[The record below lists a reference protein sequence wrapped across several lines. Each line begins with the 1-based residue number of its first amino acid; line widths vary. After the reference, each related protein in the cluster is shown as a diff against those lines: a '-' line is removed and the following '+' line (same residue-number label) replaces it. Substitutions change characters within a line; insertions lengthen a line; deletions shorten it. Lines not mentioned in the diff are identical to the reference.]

1 MERALRHHR
10 AAWVAVMDA
19 SYLEQARLLLRY
31 LPALSSVD
39 CFALKGGTAINLF
52 VRDLPRLSVDIDLA
66 FLPLSPRET
75 ALTEIREAL
84 AEMAVHAQRL
94 VPGLRV
100 INAGGADS
108 PKQIAAT
115 GRARI
120 KIEPNPVLRGT
131 VFPPETRRLTLTAE
145 SLFELSVSAPVVSHA
160 DLYAGKLCAALDRQH
175 PRDWFDLHLLLD
187 KEGMDEALRQAFVV
201 YLACHHRPMAELLK
215 PRTKPLR
222 STFERA
228 FAGMA
233 REPVS
238 LQALES
244 TQAELPGLLLSS
256 LIESERRFLLSIL
269 LGEPEWSLLP
279 FPHLAE
285 LPALRWKLVN
295 VENLKR
301 SPTKHRAAVAA
312 LRAVLEI

>member
-1 MERALRHHR
+1 
-10 AAWVAVMDA
+10 MDA
-19 SYLEQARLLLRY
+19 RYLAQARLLLRY
-31 LPALSSVD
+31 LPALASAD

-66 FLPLSPRET
+66 FLPLSPRES
-75 ALTEIREAL
+75 ALGEIRDAL
-84 AEMAVHAQRL
+84 AKMAAHVRRL
-94 VPGLRV
+94 VPGLQV
-100 INAGGADS
+100 INAGGADN
-108 PKQIAAT
+108 PKQVAAT
-115 GRARI
+115 GEARI

-131 VFPPETRRLTLTAE
+131 VFPPETRRLTPAAE

-175 PRDWFDLHLLLD
+175 PRDWFDVRLLLD
-187 KEGMDEALRQAFVV
+187 NEGLNDALRQAFVV
-201 YLACHHRPMAELLK
+201 YLAGHHRPMAELLK
-215 PRTKPLR
+215 PRAKPLR
-222 STFERA
+222 ETFERS

-238 LQALES
+238 LQALER
-244 TQAELPGLLLSS
+244 TQTESPGLLLAGLSQ
-256 LIESERRFLLSIL
+256 SERRFLLSVL

-279 FPHLAE
+279 IPHLAE
-285 LPALRWKLVN
+285 LPALRWKLIN

-301 SPTKHRAAVAA
+301 SPVKHRAAVAA

>member
-1 MERALRHHR
+1 
-10 AAWVAVMDA
+10 MDA
-19 SYLEQARLLLRY
+19 RYLDQARLLLRY

-66 FLPLSPRET
+66 FLPLSPRES
-75 ALTEIREAL
+75 ALIEIRDAL
-84 AEMAVHAQRL
+84 AKMAVHAQRL
-94 VPGLRV
+94 VPGLRA

-115 GRARI
+115 GEARI

-131 VFPPETRRLTLTAE
+131 VFPPETRRLVPAAE
-145 SLFELSVSAPVVSHA
+145 AMFELSVSAPVVSHA

-175 PRDWFDLHLLLD
+175 PRDWFDVRLLLD
-187 KEGMDEALRQAFVV
+187 NEGLDDALRQAFVV
-201 YLACHHRPMAELLK
+201 YLAGHHRPMAELLK
-215 PRTKPLR
+215 PRIKPLR
-222 STFERA
+222 ETFERA

-233 REPVS
+233 REPIS

-244 TQAELPGLLLSS
+244 TQAELPNLLRSS
-256 LIESERRFLLSIL
+256 LNQNERRFLLSIL
-269 LGEPEWSLLP
+269 LGEPDWALLP
-279 FPHLAE
+279 ISHLAE
-285 LPALRWKLVN
+285 LPALKWKLVN

-301 SPTKHRAAVAA
+301 SPAKHRAAVAA